1 MAAAVSGVSI
11 QSSSPA
17 RELTLSVQQGSSQTH
32 GDRAKTEEGT
42 EAEKQSRVAALLER
56 LHAKHNASRPWQET
70 SKVVRQAMEKRGVM
84 NAAGHQLLL
93 TCLETLQ
100 KALKVSSL
108 ASMTDRLESIA
119 RQNMLGSHLSPS
131 GTECYITSDM
141 FYVEVQLDTSGQ
153 LVDVKVAHH
162 GENPASCPELIQHLR
177 EKNFE
182 EFSKHLKGL
191 VNLYKLPGDNKLKT
205 KMYLALQSLEL
216 DLTKMMHMFRLATSA
231 STVETILHGSVG
243 LLTARSG
250 GHLVSLQCYVSPYDI
265 FEEGTGTQLNLTDTN
280 VPRSLGV
287 SVSVTV
293 EGTTSVYKLPIAPLI
308 TGSHP
313 VDNKGTPSFS
323 SVTNSNCVDLP
334 ACFFLK
340 MNRPMPFSLSFIQ
353 RMGTATGIPVFESS
367 PSLSPLYQLIVNSQ
381 LQLLEEGS
389 PQPPPSHNMHFY
401 SCLPDQQHCYFLN
414 GDAPVQDGRSLQGA
428 LVSKI
433 PFRHPAQVPALLDV
447 IRHQAAYNTL
457 IGSCVKRTSIK
468 EDSAGLLQFE
478 VCPLT
483 DSSFSVSFQHPVN
496 ESLVCVVMEVI
507 DSRQVACKLYK
518 GLSDALICTDD
529 FITKVVQRCM
539 SIPVTMRA
547 IRRKAET
554 IQADTPA
561 LSLIAETVEIMV
573 KNNLPPSGSPSYN
586 MATGA
591 DGTNPMGLP
600 GLTDGNTPTGGGP
613 PGGPNFTGPITTL
626 FAMGRG
632 QAQGGECLAQGGATG
647 QQQLQQQQQQGQ
659 GHSDDYSKV
668 TQNPIL
674 TSLLQITGSVGS
686 SPSSQ
691 NAPPQP
697 HQTPPSTS
705 SPASNTKNHP
715 MLMNLLKDNPTQDFA
730 ALYGS
735 SPLERQNSSSGS
747 PRTEGMGGA
756 CSGSGTKGKKKR
768 PRGTEKG
775 GVMPGAAGGSGM
787 GMKAQ
792 QGSSMQ
798 QHHHQH
804 QATHEDDFHRELF
817 SMDVDA
823 SQNPIFDVNLPGDG
837 LDTPHSITPAPS
849 QCGTP
854 PSGPGVPY
862 HTQSHVQSQQQ
873 QQAPLP
879 PRMVRLSSSDSI
891 GADITEILS
900 DLPEQTGKGSGG
912 GHGQHHMG
920 SGGEDGGPLGTPIR
934 DSSSSG
940 QGSAVFDSADIFNTN
955 SNENP
960 FTDAADLIAEAAA
973 TAATPTSDSSSTN
986 FFPDAADFNPDL
998 LTSGHGFSQAY
1009 FDDSSPSADG
1019 DMDLVKGFGGS
1030 SQQNT
1035 PSGTPQN
1042 PTQHGQSTPEPS
1054 LKDPFD
1060 MGIVFGGNSGGGKPL
1075 LGQAPDLG
1083 DAHSSHG
1090 GGGQSPLMMGLGGS
1104 SSDFKSAEA
1113 KVKQQ
1118 QQGLMRPK
1126 DENGGSGGSSS
1137 GMGMGGS
1144 GSTEGK
1150 QVKRSRTPSSE
1161 GKSKEKPPKRKKLD
1175 PDGKSPSH
1183 SSGGRPYT
1191 PPSGGSGS
1199 GGSMSGGG
1207 SKSPGSS
1214 GRSQTPPGG
1223 ATPPIPKITIQIPKG
1238 TLSGGKTSSHGG
1250 YTSSSSATSST
1261 GGAGGTSSSKSH
1273 HSHSSSSSGKIKT
1286 KEGSMAQGNSSKPG
1300 GVGVGVG
1307 SGQSQSKGSSQG
1319 MGVGKPG
1326 SSPITKHGLSGPG
1339 GSGGG
1344 IGSSNKIK
1352 PQGGKPP
1359 GSLMNPSIKPNISPS
1374 HSRSSSSGDKLS
1386 SPMKMQQ
1393 SQVPGT
1399 PPSSKAK
1406 SPMGSGSGSSGGSKS
1421 SSGGGMSSQKPMGS
1435 SSSSGS
1441 ASSTSSS
1448 SSSSSGSMAFSGGSQ
1463 SQYGG
1468 GGGGSGGGG
1477 GGGGGSGGGSG
1488 GGGGG
1493 SGGGGGG
1500 GSGGG
1505 GGQNNANNP
1514 NAKGKSPSRN
1524 KKPSLT
1530 AVIDKLKSVGGGGV
1544 GEDGCEVGPPVG
1556 GPGGGGSG
1564 PGPGPG
1570 NAPGSGPPNLGPSK
1584 HAMSSQG
1591 GEYKREK
1598 PDKEAKAKVS
1608 VSGGNSGDKKLMDP
1622 KTGGVSGTGLAKII
1636 ISKPDGGSPSIKGK
1650 VTLQKAGE
1658 GSGDSMRPQLSSLKA
1673 SPLFSGST
1681 PKHDRSSPSH
1691 SRSPGY
1697 TPLNHDSE
1705 SESGSSSVAEK
1716 SHQNSPS
1723 SDDDQTMRPL
1733 PPQDY
1738 MSSIPLSSGEKH
1750 KKHKKEKKKQKERE
1764 RERDRDRE
1772 RDREKEKKKSSMS
1785 MGPSSHPIKVDSW
1798 SRSPISASESSLSMM
1813 GSDRP
1818 SRPSPVYMRNE
1829 DDDLMD
1835 SALTG
1840 NL

>member
-1 MAAAVSGVSI
+1 MV
-11 QSSSPA
+11 
-17 RELTLSVQQGSSQTH
+17 
-32 GDRAKTEEGT
+32 
-42 EAEKQSRVAALLER
+42 ALLER

-70 SKVVRQAMEKRGVM
+70 CKVVRQAMEKRSTM
-84 NAAGHQLLL
+84 NTAGHQLLL
-93 TCLETLQ
+93 SCLETLQ

-108 ASMTDRLESIA
+108 PSMTDRLESIA

-141 FYVEVQLDTSGQ
+141 FYVEVQLDTSGE
-153 LVDVKVAHH
+153 LVDVKVAHQ
-162 GENPASCPELIQHLR
+162 GENPTSCPELIQHLR

-191 VNLYKLPGDNKLKT
+191 VDLYKLPGDNKLKT
-205 KMYLALQSLEL
+205 KMYIALQSLEL
-216 DLTKMMHMFRLATSA
+216 DLTKMMHMFRFATNA
-231 STVETILHGSVG
+231 NTVETILHGSVG

-265 FEEGTGTQLNLTDTN
+265 FEEGTGTQLNLTDN
-280 VPRSLGV
+280 SVPRSLGV
-287 SVSVTV
+287 SVSVTI
-293 EGTTSVYKLPIAPLI
+293 EGTSAVYKLPIAPLI

-323 SVTNSNCVDLP
+323 TVTNSNCVDLP

-353 RMGTATGIPVFESS
+353 RMTNATSIPVFETS
-367 PSLSPLYQLIVNSQ
+367 PSLSPLYQLIVQSQ
-381 LQLLEEGS
+381 LQLLEEGTAT
-389 PQPPPSHNMHFY
+389 PPPSHNMHFY
-401 SCLPDQQHCYFLN
+401 SVLPDQQHCYFLN

-433 PFRHPAQVPALLDV
+433 PFRHPAQVPLLLDI

-507 DSRQVACKLYK
+507 DSRQVSCKLYK
-518 GLSDALICTDD
+518 GMSDALICTDE

-561 LSLIAETVEIMV
+561 LSLIAQMV
-573 KNNLPPSGSPSYN
+573 KNNLPPSASPTYN
-586 MATGA
+586 M
-591 DGTNPMGLP
+591 
-600 GLTDGNTPTGGGP
+600 
-613 PGGPNFTGPITTL
+613 
-626 FAMGRG
+626 R
-632 QAQGGECLAQGGATG
+632 QAQGEY
-647 QQQLQQQQQQGQ
+647 
-659 GHSDDYSKV
+659 DYSKV

-691 NAPPQP
+691 NAPPP
-697 HQTPPSTS
+697 HQTPPPTS

-730 ALYGS
+730 TLYGS

-747 PRTEGMGGA
+747 PRTEGMGGT
-756 CSGSGTKGKKKR
+756 CPGGSTKGKKKR
-768 PRGTEKG
+768 PRTTEKG
-775 GVMPGAAGGSGM
+775 V
-787 GMKAQ
+787 
-792 QGSSMQ
+792 
-798 QHHHQH
+798 
-804 QATHEDDFHRELF
+804 THEDDFHRELL

-823 SQNPIFDVNLPGDG
+823 SQNSIFDVNLTGDG

-854 PSGPGVPY
+854 PSGPSIPY
-862 HTQSHVQSQQQ
+862 SQSHVQPQQQ
-873 QQAPLP
+873 QPPGTVP

-891 GADITEILS
+891 GPDITEILS
-900 DLPEQTGKGSGG
+900 DLPEQPGKSSGG
-912 GHGQHHMG
+912 SHGPHPIG

-955 SNENP
+955 SNENTFP
-960 FTDAADLIAEAAA
+960 DAADLIAEAAA

-998 LTSGHGFSQAY
+998 LTSGHGFPQNY

-1019 DMDLVKGFGGS
+1019 DMDLVKGFGGG

-1060 MGIVFGGNSGGGKPL
+1060 MGIVFGGSSGGGKPL

-1083 DAHSSHG
+1083 DTHG
-1090 GGGQSPLMMGLGGS
+1090 GGSQSPLMMGLGATCGDFKSTEPKLKPQQGIMRAKDENVGSGGTSSGIGIGS
-1104 SSDFKSAEA
+1104 SS
-1113 KVKQQ
+1113 V
-1118 QQGLMRPK
+1118 
-1126 DENGGSGGSSS
+1126 
-1137 GMGMGGS
+1137 
-1144 GSTEGK
+1144 EGK

-1161 GKSKEKPPKRKKLD
+1161 GKSKDKPPKRKKLD

-1199 GGSMSGGG
+1199 GGSISGGG

-1238 TLSGGKTSSHGG
+1238 TITGGKTSSHSG

-1261 GGAGGTSSSKSH
+1261 GGTGGTSSKSH
-1273 HSHSSSSSGKIKT
+1273 HSHSSSSGKIKS
-1286 KEGSMAQGNSSKPG
+1286 KEGSMTQGNSSKPG
-1300 GVGVGVG
+1300 SSGVGGG
-1307 SGQSQSKGSSQG
+1307 GGPSQSKGSSQG

-1339 GSGGG
+1339 GSGSG
-1344 IGSSNKIK
+1344 IGSGNKIK

-1359 GSLMNPSIKPNISPS
+1359 GSLMNPNMKPNISPS

-1406 SPMGSGSGSSGGSKS
+1406 SPMGSGGSSSGGSKS
-1421 SSGGGMSSQKPMGS
+1421 SSSGGMSSQKPMGGS
-1435 SSSSGS
+1435 STSGS
-1441 ASSTSSS
+1441 TSSSS
-1448 SSSSSGSMAFSGGSQ
+1448 SSSSSGSMTFSGGPQ
-1463 SQYGG
+1463 SQY
-1468 GGGGSGGGG
+1468 GSGGGG
-1477 GGGGGSGGGSG
+1477 GGGGSGSG

-1493 SGGGGGG
+1493 SGGGS
-1500 GSGGG
+1500 SGGP
-1505 GGQNNANNP
+1505 GQNNANNP

-1556 GPGGGGSG
+1556 GTSSGSTPVGG
-1564 PGPGPG
+1564 PGT
-1570 NAPGSGPPNLGPSK
+1570 APSSGSSNMGPSK
-1584 HAMSSQG
+1584 HASSSQSG
-1591 GEYKREK
+1591 DYKREK
-1598 PDKEAKAKVS
+1598 SDKEAKAK

-1622 KTGGVSGTGLAKII
+1622 KTGGVGTTGLAKII
-1636 ISKPDGGSPSIKGK
+1636 ISKPDGGSPSIKAK

-1658 GSGDSMRPQLSSLKA
+1658 GSADSMRPQISSLKA

-1723 SDDDQTMRPL
+1723 SDDDQTIRPH
-1733 PPQDY
+1733 PPLDY
-1738 MSSIPLSSGEKH
+1738 MSPIPLSSGEKH

-1764 RERDRDRE
+1764 RERDRDRD
-1772 RDREKEKKKSSMS
+1772 RDRDKEKKKSSMS
-1785 MGPSSHPIKVDSW
+1785 MGPSTHPIKTDSW
-1798 SRSPISASESSLSMM
+1798 SRSPISASDSSLSLL
-1813 GSDRP
+1813 GSERP
-1818 SRPSPVYMRNE
+1818 SRPSPMYMRNE

>member
-1 MAAAVSGVSI
+1 MI
-11 QSSSPA
+11 C
-17 RELTLSVQQGSSQTH
+17 LSVVRFQTWAEYTSKFDLLFNH
-32 GDRAKTEEGT
+32 HHNLKYVFFLSLS
-42 EAEKQSRVAALLER
+42 EAEKQSRIAALLER

-70 SKVVRQAMEKRGVM
+70 SKVVRQAMDKRGGI
-84 NAAGHQLLL
+84 NAADHQLLL
-93 TCLETLQ
+93 HCLETLQ
-100 KALKVSSL
+100 RALKVSSL
-108 ASMTDRLESIA
+108 PSMTDRLESIA

-131 GTECYITSDM
+131 CTECYITSDM
-141 FYVEVQLDTSGQ
+141 FYVEVQLDSGGQ
-153 LVDVKVAHH
+153 LVDVKVAHQ
-162 GENPASCPELIQHLR
+162 GENPTSCPELIQHLR

-191 VNLYKLPGDNKLKT
+191 VDLYRLPGDNKLKT
-205 KMYLALQSLEL
+205 KMYIALQSLEL
-216 DLTKMMHMFRLATSA
+216 DLTKMMHMFRVATA
-231 STVETILHGSVG
+231 ANAVDTILHGTVG

-250 GHLVSLQCYVSPYDI
+250 GHLVTLQCYVSPYDI
-265 FEEGTGTQLNLTDTN
+265 FEVEASSQLNLN
-280 VPRSLGV
+280 ENIVPRTLGV
-287 SVSVTV
+287 SVSVTI
-293 EGTTSVYKLPIAPLI
+293 EGTSAVYKLPIAPLI
-308 TGSHP
+308 TGTHA

-323 SVTNSNCVDLP
+323 SVTNANCVDLP
-334 ACFFLK
+334 ASFFLK

-353 RMGTATGIPVFESS
+353 RMGNATCESPFLICTS
-367 PSLSPLYQLIVNSQ
+367 PSLSPLYQLIVQSQ
-381 LQLLEEGS
+381 LQLLDES
-389 PQPPPSHNMHFY
+389 SSVPATLNNMHFY
-401 SCLPDQQHCYFLN
+401 SILPDQHHCYFLN
-414 GDAPVQDGRSLQGA
+414 GDAPVQDGHSLQGA
-428 LVSKI
+428 MVSKI
-433 PFRHPAQVPALLDV
+433 PFRHPAQVPFLLDI

-457 IGSCVKRTSIK
+457 IGSCVKRTSAK

-507 DSRQVACKLYK
+507 DSRQVSCKLYK
-518 GLSDALICTDD
+518 GPSDALICTDE

-561 LSLIAETVEIMV
+561 LSLIAQTVETMV
-573 KNNLPPSGSPSYN
+573 KNNPPPSGSPYN
-586 MATGA
+586 MIAGE
-591 DGTNPMGLP
+591 GTNPMGLA
-600 GLTDGNTPTGGGP
+600 GLTGGNTPTGGGP
-613 PGGPNFTGPITTL
+613 NFAGPISTL
-626 FAMGRG
+626 FGISR
-632 QAQGGECLAQGGATG
+632 
-647 QQQLQQQQQQGQ
+647 
-659 GHSDDYSKV
+659 GHSDDFSKV

-674 TSLLQITGSVGS
+674 TSLLQITGNVGS

-691 NAPPQP
+691 NAPAP

-730 ALYGS
+730 ALYSS

-747 PRTEGMGGA
+747 PRTDGMGGA
-756 CSGSGTKGKKKR
+756 CPGGNAKGKKKR

-775 GVMPGAAGGSGM
+775 HPSV
-787 GMKAQ
+787 
-792 QGSSMQ
+792 
-798 QHHHQH
+798 
-804 QATHEDDFHRELF
+804 THEDDFHRELF

-823 SQNPIFDVNLPGDG
+823 SQNSIFDVNLTSDG
-837 LDTPHSITPAPS
+837 LETPSTITPAPS

-854 PSGPGVPY
+854 PLSSSIPY
-862 HTQSHVQSQQQ
+862 PQSHVPSQPQQ
-873 QQAPLP
+873 PPGTIP
-879 PRMVRLSSSDSI
+879 PRMVRLPSSDSI
-891 GADITEILS
+891 GPDITEILQ
-900 DLPEQTGKGSGG
+900 DLPEQTGKCSGG
-912 GHGQHHMG
+912 SHGQHPIG
-920 SGGEDGGPLGTPIR
+920 SGGEDQGPLGTPIR

-940 QGSAVFDSADIFNTN
+940 PGSAVFDSDIFNSN

-973 TAATPTSDSSSTN
+973 TAATPNSDSSSNN
-986 FFPDAADFNPDL
+986 FFPDASDFNPDL
-998 LTSGHGFSQAY
+998 LSQNY
-1009 FDDSSPSADG
+1009 FDESSPSADG
-1019 DMDLVKGFGGS
+1019 DIDLVKGFGGS

-1042 PTQHGQSTPEPS
+1042 PTPHGQSTPDTS
-1054 LKDPFD
+1054 LKEPFD
-1060 MGIVFGGNSGGGKPL
+1060 MGIVFGINSGSGKPP

-1083 DAHSSHG
+1083 DTHG
-1090 GGGQSPLMMGLGGS
+1090 GGSQSPLMMGLSGS
-1104 SSDFKSAEA
+1104 CVDFKSAEP
-1113 KVKQQ
+1113 KIKP
-1118 QQGLMRPK
+1118 GLMRSK
-1126 DENGGSGGSSS
+1126 DDNGGSAGSSS
-1137 GMGMGGS
+1137 GMGMGS
-1144 GSTEGK
+1144 SSTEGK

-1161 GKSKEKPPKRKKLD
+1161 GKSKDKPPKRKKLD

-1238 TLSGGKTSSHGG
+1238 TITGGKTSSHSG
-1250 YTSSSSATSST
+1250 YTSSSSASSNT
-1261 GGAGGTSSSKSH
+1261 GSGSGTGSSGKSH
-1273 HSHSSSSSGKIKT
+1273 HSHPSSSGKIKS
-1286 KEGSMAQGNSSKPG
+1286 KESSMSQGNNSKPG
-1300 GVGVGVG
+1300 
-1307 SGQSQSKGSSQG
+1307 SGGGPSQMKGSSQG
-1319 MGVGKPG
+1319 MSVGKPG

-1339 GSGGG
+1339 GTGGG
-1344 IGSSNKIK
+1344 MGSANKIK

-1359 GSLMNPSIKPNISPS
+1359 GSLINPNIKPNISPS

-1406 SPMGSGSGSSGGSKS
+1406 SPIGSGGGNSGGSKS
-1421 SSGGGMSSQKPMGS
+1421 TSGGNIGSQKPAGGS
-1435 SSSSGS
+1435 SSS
-1441 ASSTSSS
+1441 SSTSSS
-1448 SSSSSGSMAFSGGSQ
+1448 SSSSSSSGSMSFSGGSQ
-1463 SQYGG
+1463 SQYG
-1468 GGGGSGGGG
+1468 S
-1477 GGGGGSGGGSG
+1477 
-1488 GGGGG
+1488 
-1493 SGGGGGG
+1493 
-1500 GSGGG
+1500 
-1505 GGQNNANNP
+1505 
-1514 NAKGKSPSRN
+1514 KSPSRN

-1530 AVIDKLKSVGGGGV
+1530 AVIDKLKSVGGGGI

-1556 GPGGGGSG
+1556 GNGSSSTPG
-1564 PGPGPG
+1564 GPG
-1570 NAPGSGPPNLGPSK
+1570 NVSSGPSSMGSSK
-1584 HAMSSQG
+1584 HTSSSQG
-1591 GEYKREK
+1591 GDYKREK
-1598 PDKEAKAKVS
+1598 SDKEAKSKVM
-1608 VSGGNSGDKKLMDP
+1608 VSGGSSADKKMMDP
-1622 KTGGVSGTGLAKII
+1622 KAGGVGGTTLAKII
-1636 ISKPDGGSPSIKGK
+1636 ISKPDGGSPSIKAK
-1650 VTLQKAGE
+1650 VTLQKPGE
-1658 GSGDSMRPQLSSLKA
+1658 GSGESMRPQISSLKA

-1723 SDDDQTMRPL
+1723 SDDDQ
-1733 PPQDY
+1733 
-1738 MSSIPLSSGEKH
+1738 
-1750 KKHKKEKKKQKERE
+1750 EKKK
-1764 RERDRDRE
+1764 
-1772 RDREKEKKKSSMS
+1772 EKEKKKSSMS
-1785 MGPSSHPIKVDSW
+1785 MGSSTHSIKADSW
-1798 SRSPISASESSLSMM
+1798 SRSPISASEPSLSML

-1818 SRPSPVYMRNE
+1818 SRSSPMYIGNE

>member
-1 MAAAVSGVSI
+1 MWRCSW
-11 QSSSPA
+11 
-17 RELTLSVQQGSSQTH
+17 TT
-32 GDRAKTEEGT
+32 
-42 EAEKQSRVAALLER
+42 
-56 LHAKHNASRPWQET
+56 
-70 SKVVRQAMEKRGVM
+70 
-84 NAAGHQLLL
+84 
-93 TCLETLQ
+93 
-100 KALKVSSL
+100 L
-108 ASMTDRLESIA
+108 ASWW
-119 RQNMLGSHLSPS
+119 
-131 GTECYITSDM
+131 TSRW
-141 FYVEVQLDTSGQ
+141 
-153 LVDVKVAHH
+153 
-162 GENPASCPELIQHLR
+162 LIREKTRR

-191 VNLYKLPGDNKLKT
+191 VELYKLPGDNKLKT
-205 KMYLALQSLEL
+205 KMYIALQSLEL
-216 DLTKMMHMFRLATSA
+216 DLTKMMHMFRLATNA
-231 STVETILHGSVG
+231 NAVETILHGSVG

-250 GHLVSLQCYVSPYDI
+250 GHLVTLQCYVSPYDI
-265 FEEGTGTQLNLTDTN
+265 FEEGPGTQLNLQDGN
-280 VPRSLGV
+280 IPRSLGV
-287 SVSVTV
+287 SVSVTI
-293 EGTTSVYKLPIAPLI
+293 EGTSAVYKLPIAPLI

-323 SVTNSNCVDLP
+323 TVTNSNCVDLP

-353 RMGTATGIPVFESS
+353 RLGNATSIPVFESS
-367 PSLSPLYQLIVNSQ
+367 PSLSPLYQLIVQSQ
-381 LQLLEEGS
+381 LQLLEEGAS
-389 PQPPPSHNMHFY
+389 TPPPPHNMHFY
-401 SCLPDQQHCYFLN
+401 SVLPDQQHCYFLN

-433 PFRHPAQVPALLDV
+433 PFRHPAQVPLLLDI
-447 IRHQAAYNTL
+447 IRHQAACNNL
-457 IGSCVKRTSIK
+457 IGSCVRRTTIK
-468 EDSAGLLQFE
+468 EDTAGLLQFE

-507 DSRQVACKLYK
+507 DSRQVSCKLYK
-518 GLSDALICTDD
+518 GLSDALICTDE

-561 LSLIAETVEIMV
+561 LSLIAQTVEIMV
-573 KNNLPPSGSPSYN
+573 KNNLPPSGSPSYTV
-586 MATGA
+586 AAGDA
-591 DGTNPMGLP
+591 SNPMGLP
-600 GLTDGNTPTGGGP
+600 GLTGGNTPTGGGP
-613 PGGPNFTGPITTL
+613 PGGPNFAGPITSL
-626 FAMGRG
+626 FGVSRTER
-632 QAQGGECLAQGGATG
+632 QVQGGDCLTQGGVAG
-647 QQQLQQQQQQGQ
+647 QQQLQQQQQAGQ
-659 GHSDDYSKV
+659 GHSDDYNKV

-691 NAPPQP
+691 NAPPP
-697 HQTPPSTS
+697 HQTPPPTS

-730 ALYGS
+730 TLYGS

-747 PRTEGMGGA
+747 PRTESMGGT
-756 CSGSGTKGKKKR
+756 CPGGSTKGKKKR

-775 GVMPGAAGGSGM
+775 AAMPGTAAGGGGGGL

-792 QGSSMQ
+792 QGSSIPQ
-798 QHHHQH
+798 HHQH
-804 QATHEDDFHRELF
+804 HQVSHEDDFHRELL

-823 SQNPIFDVNLPGDG
+823 SQNSIFDVNLTGDG

-854 PSGPGVPY
+854 PSGPGMPY
-862 HTQSHVQSQQQ
+862 SQSHVQSQQQ
-873 QQAPLP
+873 QPPGAVP

-891 GADITEILS
+891 GPDITEILS

-912 GHGQHHMG
+912 SHGQHPMG

-986 FFPDAADFNPDL
+986 FFPDASDFNPDL
-998 LTSGHGFSQAY
+998 LTSGHGFSQNY

-1042 PTQHGQSTPEPS
+1042 PTPHGQSTPEPS

-1083 DAHSSHG
+1083 DTHG
-1090 GGGQSPLMMGLGGS
+1090 GGSQSPLIMGLS
-1104 SSDFKSAEA
+1104 SACADFKSAEP
-1113 KVKQQ
+1113 KVKQ

-1137 GMGMGGS
+1137 GMGMGS
-1144 GSTEGK
+1144 SSTEGK

-1183 SSGGRPYT
+1183 STGGRPYT

-1199 GGSMSGGG
+1199 GGSISGGG

-1223 ATPPIPKITIQIPKG
+1223 ATPPILKITIQIPKG
-1238 TLSGGKTSSHGG
+1238 TITGGKTSSHSG

-1261 GGAGGTSSSKSH
+1261 GGTGGTSSSKSH
-1273 HSHSSSSSGKIKT
+1273 HSHSSSSGKIKS
-1286 KEGSMAQGNSSKPG
+1286 KEGSTTQGNSSKPG
-1300 GVGVGVG
+1300 SAGMGTGG
-1307 SGQSQSKGSSQG
+1307 GTSQSKGSSQG

-1339 GSGGG
+1339 GSGSG
-1344 IGSSNKIK
+1344 IGSGNKMK
-1352 PQGGKPP
+1352 PQGGKPS

-1406 SPMGSGSGSSGGSKS
+1406 SPMGSGGGSSGGSKS
-1421 SSGGGMSSQKPMGS
+1421 SSGGGMSSQKPMGGG
-1435 SSSSGS
+1435 SSSGS
-1441 ASSTSSS
+1441 ASSSSSS
-1448 SSSSSGSMAFSGGSQ
+1448 SSSSSGSMTFSGGSQ
-1463 SQYGG
+1463 SQYGSGGGGSGGGGGAGGGSGGSGGGG

-1477 GGGGGSGGGSG
+1477 GGSGGA
-1488 GGGGG
+1488 
-1493 SGGGGGG
+1493 
-1500 GSGGG
+1500 
-1505 GGQNNANNP
+1505 GQNNANNP

-1544 GEDGCEVGPPVG
+1544 GEDGCEVGPP
-1556 GPGGGGSG
+1556 GGGTGSG
-1564 PGPGPG
+1564 S
-1570 NAPGSGPPNLGPSK
+1570 APGSGGPGNVPSSGPSSMGSSK
-1584 HAMSSQG
+1584 HAPS

-1598 PDKEAKAKVS
+1598 SDKEAKAKVS

-1622 KTGGVSGTGLAKII
+1622 KSGGGSATGLAKII
-1636 ISKPDGGSPSIKGK
+1636 ISKPDGGSPSIKAK

-1658 GSGDSMRPQLSSLKA
+1658 GSGDSMRPQISSLKA

-1723 SDDDQTMRPL
+1723 SDDDQAIRPH

-1764 RERDRDRE
+1764 RERDRDRD
-1772 RDREKEKKKSSMS
+1772 RDRDKEKKKSSMS
-1785 MGPSSHPIKVDSW
+1785 MGPSSHPIKADSW
-1798 SRSPISASESSLSMM
+1798 SRSPISASDSALSML
-1813 GSDRP
+1813 GSERP
-1818 SRPSPVYMRNE
+1818 SRPSPMYMRNE

-1840 NL
+1840 NI